1 MMKASCKLLDNN
13 GLQQSQTLSMCKPSL
28 INRKKR
34 LQLSN
39 KHKYILGWL
48 SHGDVL
54 SNELIYHTLSL
65 TKYTN
70 QCNSLLS
77 TNNID
82 SAINTWIK
90 ELVLNSII
98 LCIGGTELVGSD
110 SFYGLWTWSY
120 VCWNAWW
127 PLHRRASILQ
137 SFYLQGLQ
145 GYSKGWLP
153 TSWAYYLILLFKIA
167 LKIHR
172 MFLNHW

>member
-28 INRKKR
+28 INREKR

-82 SAINTWIK
+82 SANNTWIK

-110 SFYGLWTWSY
+110 TVFM
-120 VCWNAWW
+120 VCELEAMCVEM
-127 PLHRRASILQ
+127 LDGHCIVELYCRASTC
-137 SFYLQGLQ
+137 
-145 GYSKGWLP
+145 KGSRV
-153 TSWAYYLILLFKIA
+153 TQRVDCQQVERII
-167 LKIHR
+167 
-172 MFLNHW
+172 

>member
-13 GLQQSQTLSMCKPSL
+13 RLQQSQTLSMCKPSL
-28 INRKKR
+28 ISRKKR

-110 SFYGLWTWSY
+110 TVFMVCELEAMY
-120 VCWNAWW
+120 VKMLDGHCIVE
-127 PLHRRASILQ
+127 LLYCRASTC
-137 SFYLQGLQ
+137 
-145 GYSKGWLP
+145 KGCRV
-153 TSWAYYLILLFKIA
+153 TQRVDCQQVERII
-167 LKIHR
+167 
-172 MFLNHW
+172 